1 MTNMELLHIADQ
13 KGHSVR
19 YENLPKI
26 QSLSLEAGCCYI
38 GIDKHLSGTQE
49 KEHLAHELGHCE
61 YGGFYNRH
69 SKYDIR
75 AKAERRADK
84 WAFSR
89 LVPYGQL
96 MQAVRNGV
104 TEVWE
109 LAELFDVSCE
119 FMHRAIKYYETV
131 IYNSKKQEEVQI
143 L

>member
-1 MTNMELLHIADQ
+1 MVTNDDLYGIAERR
-13 KGHSVR
+13 GHVVVC
-19 YENLPKI
+19 E
-26 QSLSLEAGCCYI
+26 SLTETPSFSLQTNKRCYI
-38 GIDKHLSGTQE
+38 AIDQRLNVQQE
-49 KEHLAHELGHCE
+49 REALAHELGHCE
-61 YGGFYNRH
+61 YGGFYNRY

-84 WAFSR
+84 WAFAK

-96 MQAVRNGV
+96 MQAVRHGI

-119 FMHRAIKYYETV
+119 FMYRAISYYQTA
-131 IYNSKKQEEVQI
+131 I